1 MNYIDIILL
10 ILLLLSAISGLR
22 NGLIAEAISLA
33 TLILGIWGAIEFSYI
48 TANFLVES
56 FSMKSEHIATV
67 SFIVTFLIIVV
78 LIYFVGI
85 VMKKIVGIVLPGI
98 INHLAGLIFGIVKSA
113 LILSVILIVFD
124 KLDNNIHILS
134 EDAKA
139 KSRLHEPIRSFGPS
153 VFPFLD
159 AWDGR

>member
-33 TLILGIWGAIEFSYI
+33 TLILGIWGAIELSYI
-48 TANFLVES
+48 TSDFLVES
-56 FSMKSEHIATV
+56 LNMKSEHIAII
-67 SFIVTFLIIVV
+67 SFIVTFLVIVV

-113 LILSVILIVFD
+113 LILSVILVVFD
-124 KLDNNIHILS
+124 KIDNDVHILS
-134 EDAKA
+134 EDAKT

-159 AWDGR
+159 TWDDR